1 MSYRFMRLMIMFDLP
16 VETKKQRRIYSK
28 FRKRLLENGFL
39 MMQYSIYIKSV
50 ANKDAADFSVLQ
62 IKQFLPQ
69 DGHVRSLIITE
80 KQYEKMQILLG
91 KENQNIALL
100 GDNRTIIF

>member
-1 MSYRFMRLMIMFDLP
+1 MIMFDLP

-39 MMQYSIYIKSV
+39 MMQYSVYIKSV

-62 IKQFLPQ
+62 VKQFLPQ

-91 KENQNIALL
+91 KEDQNIALL

>member
-1 MSYRFMRLMIMFDLP
+1 MRVMIMFDLP

>member
-1 MSYRFMRLMIMFDLP
+1 MSYRFMRVLLMFDLP

-28 FRKRLLENGFL
+28 FRKRLIEDGFL

-50 ANKDAADFSVLQ
+50 INKDAANQ
-62 IKQFLPQ
+62 TIKRVNNFLPPE
-69 DGHVRSLIITE
+69 GHVRALMITE
-80 KQYEKMQILLG
+80 KQYQHMQILLG
-91 KENQNIALL
+91 EENQNIEIL

>member
-1 MSYRFMRLMIMFDLP
+1 MRLMIMFDLP

>member
-1 MSYRFMRLMIMFDLP
+1 MSYRFMRVMIMFDLP

>member
-1 MSYRFMRLMIMFDLP
+1 MSYRFMRVILMFDLP
-16 VETKKQRRIYSK
+16 VETKQQRRIYSK

-50 ANKDAADFSVLQ
+50 ANKDAAHFSVNQ
-62 IKQFLPQ
+62 VKQFLPS
-69 DGHVRSLIITE
+69 DGHVRVLIITE

-91 KENQNIALL
+91 EEDQNIALL
-100 GDNRTIIF
+100 GDNRTILF